1 MLFRSNQLRVPEEI
15 ELKGLDIPKHGE
27 PAYPLDSY
35 GDGWSAE
42 TLSAQ
47 PLPYIHKSTSHLNI
61 APVNGHNQISPNG
74 KGVANQGVVVVEN
87 PAVVPENNTTAF

>member
-1 MLFRSNQLRVPEEI
+1 MIKQHLNLHIFLR
-15 ELKGLDIPKHGE
+15 LGLDIPKHGE

-35 GDGWSAE
+35 GDGWSSDS
-42 TLSAQ
+42 LSAQ

-74 KGVANQGVVVVEN
+74 KGVPNQGVVVVEN
-87 PAVVPENNTTAF
+87 PAVAPDNTTAF